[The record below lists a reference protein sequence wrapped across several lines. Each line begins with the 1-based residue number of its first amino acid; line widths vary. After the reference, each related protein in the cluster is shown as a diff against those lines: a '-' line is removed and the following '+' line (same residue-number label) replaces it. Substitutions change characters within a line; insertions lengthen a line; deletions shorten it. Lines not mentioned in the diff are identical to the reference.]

1 MTANDNSK
9 PDKDKPDAQQK
20 SPEGTPQAGQEGQA
34 GKLSYSEIFTPAGK
48 DAKNPSGVGEG
59 EQKSDQI
66 KNLRHIDET
75 PLSSHLLTKELSR
88 DLITSKDM
96 RSVNLN
102 EMKTVPSQNFMSAQG
117 IRAVP
122 QGRKAE
128 YTKEETPRSR
138 SPKELAK
145 QIPPPPMTE
154 AETTPTKEDEDAT
167 KDKHEKTP
175 NELQVDDI
183 YSDLIVK
190 FPTKLPPEHQIHDP
204 DEAKAKSVFDQMEHA
219 RPHDLGAALA
229 HQISKSRL
237 KQCIEN
243 LSNGRLIVVGDL
255 LIDELLEGKPER
267 ISREAPVLILEHV
280 DTELIPGGAAN
291 TAHNVTALGG
301 HCHAVG
307 VSGMDEYS
315 RKLELLLEKH
325 KIAHSIVHDPS
336 RPTTVKTR
344 ILSKAHSLKQQLLRL
359 DRISHDTIDGAI
371 QMLLVQKLEK
381 LAKGFHGII
390 LSDYR
395 AGVICQN
402 VILCCQQY
410 AKQNKLVMVVDAQ
423 EGFERFQEVDLITPN
438 QPDAEVAVGYEFSDQ
453 NSLFRGGKELLA
465 LTGSK
470 AVLITRGSNGM
481 SLFKQGVQP
490 FHLPVFNRS
499 EVFDV
504 TGAGDTVAATM
515 TLAMV
520 TGSSLEE
527 ATALGNLAAGIVVRK
542 SGTAVTSQQEM
553 LENLERLNLPD
564 NI

>member
-1 MTANDNSK
+1 MTNPNSPK
-9 PDKDKPDAQQK
+9 PDKEGDAPQK
-20 SPEGTPQAGQEGQA
+20 APEGTAPAGQEGQTS
-34 GKLSYSEIFTPAGK
+34 KLSYNEIFTPAGK
-48 DAKNPSGVGEG
+48 DAKTPSGLADPPIPDE
-59 EQKSDQI
+59 I
-66 KNLRHIDET
+66 KGVKPNEE
-75 PLSSHLLTKELSR
+75 PMSSHLLTKELSR
-88 DLITSKDM
+88 ELITSKDM

-102 EMKTVPSQNFMSAQG
+102 EMQQVPTQNFMTSQG
-117 IRAVP
+117 LRAFKMGV
-122 QGRKAE
+122 KAE
-128 YTKEETPRSR
+128 EKKPEVPRFR
-138 SPKELAK
+138 STKELAK

-154 AETTPTKEDEDAT
+154 EPESTKAEDDENKA
-167 KDKHEKTP
+167 KSEKP
-175 NELQVDDI
+175 ANELQVDDI

-190 FPTKLPPEHQIHDP
+190 FPTKMPPEHQVQVQDFNETRP
-204 DEAKAKSVFDQMEHA
+204 KSVFDQMEHA
-219 RPHDLGAALA
+219 RPHDLGGAADYR
-229 HQISKSRL
+229 ISKSRL

-243 LSNGRLIVVGDL
+243 LSNGRIVVVGDL

-291 TAHNVTALGG
+291 TAHNVAALGG

-315 RKLELLLEKH
+315 RKLEAMLDKH

-359 DRISHDTIDGAI
+359 DRISHETIDSAI
-371 QMLLVQKLEK
+371 QMLLIQKLEK
-381 LAKGFHGII
+381 LSQGFHGII

-402 VILCCQQY
+402 VIRCCQQF
-410 AKQNKLVMVVDAQ
+410 ATQNKLAMVVDAQ
-423 EGFERFQEVDLITPN
+423 DGFERFQEVDLITPN
-438 QPDAEVAVGYEFSDQ
+438 QPDAEAAVGYEFTDQ
-453 NSLFRGGKELLA
+453 NTLFRGGKELLA
-465 LTGSK
+465 ITGAK
-470 AVLITRGSNGM
+470 AVLITRGANGM
-481 SLFKQGVQP
+481 SLFKQAVP
-490 FHLPVFNRS
+490 AFHLPVFNRS